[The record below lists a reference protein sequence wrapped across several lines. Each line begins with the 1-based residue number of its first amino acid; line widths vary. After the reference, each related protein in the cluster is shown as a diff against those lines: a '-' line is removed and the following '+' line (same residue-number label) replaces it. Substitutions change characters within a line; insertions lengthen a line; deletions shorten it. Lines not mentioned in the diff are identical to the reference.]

1 MNMNTL
7 FKLKSTLAVALGVLA
22 VTSTQAE
29 TKTAIFGGGCFWC
42 LEAAFQL
49 LKGVESVQSGY
60 AGGTKETANY
70 KEVCSGQTNH
80 AEVVKIIY
88 DPEIFSLDDLL
99 RVFWQIHNPTTL
111 NKQGNDVGPQY
122 RSIIFYA
129 DDEEREI
136 IELSIEREA
145 KPLWGSNIVTFIVKS
160 QEFYPAE
167 GEHNNY
173 FQKVGD
179 RNPYCTYVVKPKV
192 TKVIEKF
199 SDKLK
204 NL

>member
-1 MNMNTL
+1 MNEIIL
-7 FKLKSTLAVALGVLA
+7 
-22 VTSTQAE
+22 
-29 TKTAIFGGGCFWC
+29 GGGCFWC

-60 AGGTKETANY
+60 AGGTKETASY
-70 KEVCSGQTNH
+70 KKVCSGQTNH

-88 DPEIFSLDDLL
+88 DPEIISLDDLL

-129 DDEEREI
+129 DDKERKI
-136 IELSIEREA
+136 IELSIEKEA
-145 KPLWGSNIVTFIVKS
+145 KPLWGSNIVTFMEKS

>member
-1 MNMNTL
+1 MNEIIL
-7 FKLKSTLAVALGVLA
+7 
-22 VTSTQAE
+22 
-29 TKTAIFGGGCFWC
+29 GGGCFWC

-60 AGGTKETANY
+60 AGGTKETATY

-88 DPEIFSLDDLL
+88 DPEIISLDDLL
-99 RVFWQIHNPTTL
+99 KVFWQIHNPTTL

-129 DDEEREI
+129 DDKEREI
-136 IELSIEREA
+136 IELSIEKEA
-145 KPLWGSNIVTFIVKS
+145 KPLWGSNIVTFIEKS
-160 QEFYPAE
+160 HEFYPAE

-173 FQKVGD
+173 FQKVCD

>member
-1 MNMNTL
+1 MNEIIL
-7 FKLKSTLAVALGVLA
+7 
-22 VTSTQAE
+22 
-29 TKTAIFGGGCFWC
+29 GGGCFWC

-60 AGGTKETANY
+60 AGGTKETATY

-88 DPEIFSLDDLL
+88 NPEIISLVDLL
-99 RVFWQIHNPTTL
+99 MVFWQIHNPTTL

-129 DDEEREI
+129 DDNEKEI
-136 IELSIEREA
+136 IELSIEKEA
-145 KPLWGSNIVTFIVKS
+145 KPLWGSNIVTFIEKS
-160 QEFYPAE
+160 QEFYQAE